1 MVQRYHAL
9 DSLRAVM
16 MLLGI
21 LLHSAVS
28 YVTTIKGWGFQDSQT
43 HPLYDLIVNVVHLF
57 RMPIFFVMA
66 GFFAALLY
74 YKRGLYKLMKNRFN
88 RVAIPFV
95 LFWLILFPVIFAG
108 FLFANS
114 YGSGHSLQE
123 IQKGFLRFSL
133 ADIKTAHLWF
143 LYYLMMIY
151 VINGIAVSI
160 RSTKVQK
167 YKKVV
172 MKRFVRLMHSDYRV
186 LVFAML
192 TLISLYPMRLG
203 TLDTSA
209 VPIPALKIIFAYLIY
224 YTFGWLLFENRELLE
239 TFKSRIGLKLFLAC
253 LLIPVNMYATHQFI
267 ESELMRN
274 TFYHWLTMSTGVVI
288 IWLMIF
294 SITGL
299 FLKYLNHFSPLGR
312 YISDAS
318 YWVYLI
324 HLPIIV
330 WLSGLMSPL
339 EISPHIKFMINCT
352 VATVLCFTSYH
363 YLVRSTGIGKLLNG
377 RTYPRSLPRQQ
388 VPLKATN
395 YPLVNYQTK
404 NANIKVENNS

>member
-28 YVTTIKGWGFQDSQT
+28 YVTTIKGWGFQDTQT
-43 HPLYDLIVNVVHLF
+43 HPLYDLIVNVIHLF

-74 YKRGLYKLMKNRFN
+74 DKRGLRKLMKNRFN
-88 RVAIPFV
+88 RVGIPFV
-95 LFWLILFPVIFAG
+95 LFWLILFPIIFSG

-114 YGSGHSLQE
+114 YGLGHTWE
-123 IQKGFLRFSL
+123 AIYNGFIHFTL

-151 VINGIAVSI
+151 AINAVVVSI
-160 RSTKVQK
+160 RSTKVHK
-167 YKKVV
+167 YKKWV
-172 MKRFVRLMHSDYRV
+172 MKGFVRLMHSNSRI
-186 LVFAML
+186 LVFAII

-203 TLDTSA
+203 VLDTSA

-239 TFKSRIGLKLFLAC
+239 TFKSHIGLNLFLAC
-253 LLIPVNMYATHQFI
+253 LLIPVNMYAIHQFM
-267 ESELMRN
+267 ESELTRN
-274 TFYHWLTMSTGVVI
+274 TLYHWLTLSTGAII

-299 FLKYLNHFSPLGR
+299 FLKYLNYFSPWGR

-339 EISPHIKFMINCT
+339 EISPHVKFMVNCIT
-352 VATVLCFTSYH
+352 ATVLCFTSYH
-363 YLVRSTGIGKLLNG
+363 YLVRSTAIGKLLNG
-377 RTYPRSLPRQQ
+377 RTYPRSLPRQHEPGKTTYR
-388 VPLKATN
+388 PLANNKTEKA
-395 YPLVNYQTK
+395 K
-404 NANIKVENNS
+404 IKVENN